1 MIERRIARVIPSGKE
16 RLTPLQMGCILICME
31 KQATKQLAIESRRTI
46 SVPAQPDSPR
56 RISSATL
63 LQGQRHVVIEHVGR
77 EYRLHLTAKGKLIL
91 TG

>member
-1 MIERRIARVIPSGKE
+1 
-16 RLTPLQMGCILICME
+16 ME
-31 KQATKQLAIESRRTI
+31 KQASKQIPT
-46 SVPAQPDSPR
+46 DSGQIVTLPVHSDQAR
-56 RISSATL
+56 RISSASL